1 MKAANSIILWEPQ
14 PKQAKA
20 LANPA
25 FELLYGGAAGG
36 GKSDFL
42 LADYLYGVNQWK
54 EDWTGILFRK
64 TYDELEELIKRAKQL
79 YLPIGGRLTD
89 KGRTFVFP
97 NGATLKFRYLE
108 SDRDVEHYQ
117 GHQYTW
123 VGFDELGNYA
133 TDYAWRYM
141 SSRVRSPKGA
151 ECYLRGTAN
160 PGGKGHAWIKAR
172 FIDGFIPGKVYRHAD
187 PETGL
192 STTRCF
198 IPSTLDDNLILMN
211 QDPAYAARLK
221 MMPGHL
227 YRALRFGDWDIF
239 AGQVFDEWRR
249 EKHVTKP
256 FALHPGSWKKFYAL
270 DWGFAK
276 PFSLGKWAVDAE
288 GRMVRY
294 GEWYGCAKNEMNTG
308 LRLGSEEVAAA
319 CWAMAIQEGVSE
331 MVADPAIW
339 SKQDAGPSVAEKFK
353 AAGFRMIQ
361 ANNDRVNGLAMMH
374 QRMISTGED
383 GRPMLLVFEHCH
395 AFIRTIPALTP
406 DDHHPEDVD
415 SSLEDHAYDEARY
428 AIMSRFAK
436 NPASALRQQNGSRE
450 LQGQKKWDP
459 LTWEGTWDGR

>member
-1 MKAANSIILWEPQ
+1 VTKIILWEPQ
-14 PKQAKA
+14 PKQATA
-20 LANPA
+20 LESAA

-42 LADYLYGVNQWK
+42 LADFLYGVNRWG
-54 EDWTGILFRK
+54 EDWSGILFRK
-64 TYDELEELIKRAKQL
+64 TYNELEELIKRAKQL
-79 YLPIGGRLTD
+79 YLPLGARLTD
-89 KGRTFVFP
+89 KGRMFVFP
-97 NGATLKFRYLE
+97 NGSTLKFRYLE
-108 SDRDVEHYQ
+108 HDGDVEHYQ

-141 SSRVRSPKGA
+141 ISRTRSPKGA
-151 ECYLRGTAN
+151 DCYIRGTAN
-160 PGGKGHAWIKAR
+160 PGGKGHAWIKTR
-172 FIDGFIPGKVYRHAD
+172 FIDDFVPGKVYKHLD
-187 PETGL
+187 PDTGL

-221 MMPGHL
+221 QMPGHL
-227 YRALRFGDWDIF
+227 YRALRFGDWDVF

-249 EKHVTKP
+249 ERHVVKP
-256 FALHPGSWKKFYAL
+256 FALDPGSWKKFYAL

-276 PFSLGKWAVDAE
+276 PFSLGKWAVNAE

-294 GEWYGCAKNEMNTG
+294 GEWYGCARDEMDTG
-308 LRLGSEEVAAA
+308 LRMGAEEVAGK

-339 SKQDAGPSVAEKFK
+339 SKQDAGPSVADKFK

-361 ANNDRVNGLAMMH
+361 ANNDRLNGLAMMH
-374 QRMISTGED
+374 QRMITEGED
-383 GRPMLLVFEHCH
+383 RRPMLLVFDHCH
-395 AFIRTIPALTP
+395 AFIRTIPTLTP
-406 DDHHPEDVD
+406 DEHHPEDVD

-428 AIMSRFAK
+428 AIMSKFAK
-436 NPASALRQQNGSRE
+436 NPVGALRRQNGGWEFGSRE
-450 LQGQKKWDP
+450 KWDP
-459 LTWEGTWDGR
+459 LA